1 MSITK
6 TSGTQFA
13 IASAY
18 GTGFTV
24 TGITNANP
32 AVATLS
38 AAHGVVPGDFIEITS
53 GWDRASGRMFRV
65 SAVVSNDVTLEGFD
79 ASSTSLYPA
88 SGGAGTGREVTTWTT
103 ISQITPSFAV
113 SGGDQNFADT
123 TFVSNL
129 IRTQIPTDRNPIT
142 VSLPVFF
149 DPTLPWFAAVR
160 AASESSSVSGFR
172 MVFPNGS
179 RLVVGAYWS
188 LRGVPTSE
196 DSTLRDSIDLSF
208 VGQPSVYAT

>member
-1 MSITK
+1 MAITK

-18 GTGFTV
+18 GAQFTV
-24 TGITNANP
+24 SAISNANP

-38 AAHGVVPGDFIEITS
+38 ASHGVVVGDFVEITS

-65 SAVVSNDVTLEGFD
+65 SAVATNDVTLEGFD
-79 ASSTSLYPA
+79 ASSTSLYP
-88 SGGAGTGREVTTWTT
+88 SGGGAGTGREVTTWTT
-103 ISQITPSFAV
+103 ISQISPNFGV

-123 TFVSNL
+123 TFVSNV
-129 IRTQIPTDRNPIT
+129 IRTQIPTDRNPVT
-142 VSLPVFF
+142 VSLPVFY
-149 DPTLPWFAAVR
+149 DPTLPWFAVVR

-172 MVFPNGS
+172 MIFPNGS

-208 VGQPSVYAT
+208 VGQPTVYAT

>member
-24 TGITNANP
+24 SAITNASP

-38 AAHGVVPGDFIEITS
+38 AAHGVNVGDFIEITS

-65 SAVVSNDVTLEGFD
+65 SAVATNDVTLEGFD
-79 ASSTSLYPA
+79 ASSTDLYP
-88 SGGAGTGREVTTWTT
+88 SGGGAGTGREVTTWTT
-103 ISQITPSFAV
+103 ISQITPGFAV
-113 SGGDQNFADT
+113 AGGDQNFADT
-123 TFVSNL
+123 TTVANV

-142 VSLPVFF
+142 VSLPLFY
-149 DPTLPWFAAVR
+149 DPTLPWFSAVSS
-160 AASESSSVSGFR
+160 ATESSSVAGFR
-172 MVFPNGS
+172 MIFPNGS
-179 RLVVGAYWS
+179 RLVVSAYWS
-188 LRGVPTSE
+188 LRGMPTSE
-196 DSTLRDSIDLSF
+196 DSTLRDIIDLSF
-208 VGQPSVYAT
+208 VGQPTVYAT